1 MELATGSEGV
11 EATTPIG
18 QIRGEALTLIQTQKI
33 VEFPVIL
40 MGEAYWRPVCAFLQ
54 RMVREGT
61 ISESALKLL
70 LVTDSVKDAAAHIQ
84 TMRSSGSASGG
95 AECRNDRGYS
105 ASEVG
110 THDSVHGIE

>member
-1 MELATGSEGV
+1 MELAPGSEEV

-54 RMVREGT
+54 RMVQEGT
-61 ISESALKLL
+61 ISESDLKLL
-70 LVTDSVKDAAAHIQ
+70 LVTDSIEDAAAYIQ
-84 TMRSSGSASGG
+84 THAIEQFGLKRRRLPQRSWLLR
-95 AECRNDRGYS
+95 E
-105 ASEVG
+105 
-110 THDSVHGIE
+110 